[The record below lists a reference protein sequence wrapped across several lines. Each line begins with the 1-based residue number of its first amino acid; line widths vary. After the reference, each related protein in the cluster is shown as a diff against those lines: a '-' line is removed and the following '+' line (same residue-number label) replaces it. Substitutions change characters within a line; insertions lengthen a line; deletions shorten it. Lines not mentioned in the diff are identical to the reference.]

1 MEAAQ
6 PMQTG
11 AGPAEAAPGSP
22 FDILSELEV
31 WHIMSQVDEAADL
44 LRCSHVSAE
53 WRAQADDEEDVG
65 VGPASSGR
73 GRGRF
78 VGRASAR

>member
-6 PMQTG
+6 PMQTD

-31 WHIMSQVDEAADL
+31 WHIMSQVDEAVDL

-53 WRAQADDEEDVG
+53 WRAQADDPVLCERRSSPPR
-65 VGPASSGR
+65 PA
-73 GRGRF
+73 
-78 VGRASAR
+78 